1 MDVQKGGMLR
11 KRRSGRSGTPSSGGC
26 ATANRPWLI
35 LVLALLGSA
44 QASDRTPV
52 TSLLEMRQHHVVVQQ
67 WDLSCGAA
75 ALATILR
82 YQYDDPVSEQE
93 IAKALMKRKEYLAN
107 PMLVRIRHGFSLL
120 DLKRYVDQRGYEGI
134 GYGRL
139 TIEDLVERAPVIVP
153 LNLNG
158 YNHFVVFRGV
168 RRNQV
173 LLADPAWGNRTMG
186 IERFKHT
193 WISYPEIGKIGFIVA
208 RDEGDS
214 PAGGLEPR
222 PRDFIMF

>member
-1 MDVQKGGMLR
+1 MLC
-11 KRRSGRSGTPSSGGC
+11 KRRSRRPGAPPSWRC
-26 ATANRPWLI
+26 FVATLRWIAI
-35 LVLALLGSA
+35 ALALLGSA
-44 QASDRTPV
+44 QASDRAPV

-82 YQYDDPVSEQE
+82 YQYHDSVSEQE

-107 PMLVRIRHGFSLL
+107 PMLVRIRQGFSLL

-134 GYGRL
+134 GYGKL
-139 TIEDLVERAPVIVP
+139 TVEDLIERAPVMVP
-153 LNLNG
+153 LSLYG

-186 IERFKHT
+186 IERFKHA
-193 WISYPEIGKIGFIVA
+193 WISYPEIGKVGFIVS
-208 RDEGDS
+208 RDGGDTL
-214 PAGGLEPR
+214 ADGLEPR